1 MNNATQLQLLFQGE
15 NSQAAGENAGA
26 SVGSG
31 SFEKTSTSYQPY
43 AEAGKGGI
51 KKILGLD
58 LGDSSIGWALLLEEN
73 DKPCDIIGMGVRIV
87 PLDTDESDEFS
98 SGNKISK
105 NRQRTQKRTMR
116 KGYFRYVL
124 RCRALTAELKKHDM
138 FDETLFN
145 LPQLELWR
153 LRAKAV
159 TEPISL
165 KELGRVL
172 YHLNQKRRF
181 KSDRREDVK
190 KHLNKKP
197 PVKDKG
203 QTLKRHC
210 SLTTE

>member
-1 MNNATQLQLLFQGE
+1 M
-15 NSQAAGENAGA
+15 NSQVNVNDAGMP
-26 SVGSG
+26 SG
-31 SFEKTSTSYQPY
+31 MPDLFNSMEDSRPHAQPR
-43 AEAGKGGI
+43 EESGPGRSR
-51 KKILGLD
+51 KILGLD
-58 LGDSSIGWALLLEEN
+58 LGVSSIGWALIREEN
-73 DKPCDIIGMGVRIV
+73 DKPCEIMGMGVRIV

-98 SGNKISK
+98 RGNKISK

-116 KGYFRYVL
+116 KGYYRYVL
-124 RCRALTAELKKHDM
+124 RRRALTAELKKHGM

-172 YHLNQKRRF
+172 YHLNQKRGYE
-181 KSDRREDVK
+181 SAQWAGVK

-203 QTLKRHC
+203 
-210 SLTTE
+210 